1 MEEKGTS
8 LHICVPITSFDWAIA
23 CTLAQTFSLN
33 LISWIL
39 TCTQHEH
46 YKRKKENQWVC
57 GVGDWRFGSAA
68 KADSWAV
75 HTAQLHMSTHI
86 CTHTLAHAHTRARAR
101 TSNIAH
107 ARKRRDEMGIMHLI
121 AGQQWNPG
129 EFVRTAGPEQSQ
141 ISATAGIND
150 PNTRASTMIREC
162 IFEWMIFF
170 LLKQ

>member
-86 CTHTLAHAHTRARAR
+86 CTHTHTLAHAHTRARAR
-101 TSNIAH
+101 TSKHRTCAE
-107 ARKRRDEMGIMHLI
+107 AKRRDGNNVFNSRAAMESRGVCTYCWSRTVADISDGWHKWSQHKGEYDDPRVHL
-121 AGQQWNPG
+121 WM
-129 EFVRTAGPEQSQ
+129 
-141 ISATAGIND
+141 ND
-150 PNTRASTMIREC
+150 
-162 IFEWMIFF
+162 FF
-170 LLKQ
+170 FY